1 MNTTR
6 DAPEV
11 DSEPGPLRT
20 AGVFVTTHWSVVMSA
35 CDRPSPQSYQALETL
50 CRTYWHPL
58 YAYIRHLG
66 HGPQDAEDLTQE
78 FFARLLSKQYLKA
91 ADRQK
96 GRFRTFLLVALKR
109 FLANEW
115 KKGRALKRGGGQ
127 SMLPFDTVLAE
138 KLYTAESPSQSSPE
152 QLYER
157 RWALALVEQALG
169 RLRADYERQGKS
181 AEFERL
187 KAYLTAER
195 GGIPYAQV
203 ASQLDISEGAARVSI
218 HRLRRRFRELFQQ
231 EVAGTLANPDNLQ
244 EEMRHLQ
251 EVLSE

>member
-1 MNTTR
+1 MNTSR
-6 DAPEV
+6 DTPRI
-11 DSEPGPLRT
+11 DTEPGLLRT
-20 AGVFVTTHWSVVMSA
+20 AGVFVTTHWSVVLSA
-35 CDRPSPQSYQALETL
+35 CDPPSPQSNQALEIL

-58 YAYIRHLG
+58 YAYIRRMG

-78 FFARLLSKQYLKA
+78 FFARLLSKHYLKA

-115 KKGRALKRGGGQ
+115 KKGRALKRGGRQ
-127 SMLPFDTVLAE
+127 CMVPLDTVLAE
-138 KLYTAESPSQSSPE
+138 KLYTAESPNQSSPE

-169 RLRADYERQGKS
+169 RLKADYERQGKS

-187 KAYLTAER
+187 KVYLTAER
-195 GGIPYAQV
+195 GGIPYSQV
-203 ASQLDISEGAARVSI
+203 ASELGISEGAARVSI
-218 HRLRRRFRELFQQ
+218 HRLRRRFREVFQQ
-231 EVAGTLANPDNLQ
+231 EVAGTLANPDDLQ
-244 EEMRHLQ
+244 EEMKHLQ
-251 EVLSE
+251 EMLSE